1 MGLIDGLLGRRPTE
15 EVPYADLVE
24 GANDPILAVHAA
36 QGTVL
41 YANPALT
48 GLLGYS
54 REEVM
59 GRSFAELCMPNQV
72 LRSAELIA
80 DAWERGGAVSTE
92 LALRHKTEKDPIPV
106 EISTRVTQ
114 VGKTPAIVLYIRD
127 VRERLRLTRLIE
139 EKNQQLLDSISYARQ
154 LQVGVLPSAAMLKT
168 FFPES
173 FILYLPRD
181 IVSGDFYWMAETPRS
196 YLVVVGDCTGH
207 GVPGAMMVM
216 LMVSFLNQAM
226 STLRDPTPGRLLNF
240 LHQQVCQIFGKENIP
255 DGADMIILEVFKAE
269 SALRWASANRPLWWL
284 SASGFQEAKGERAS
298 IGGYTPPDYTFS
310 DKSLSLES
318 DMRLY
323 LFSDG
328 YGDQFGGPDGKKI
341 STGRLK
347 RLLQETAHLPLPE
360 QGNALHRF
368 FLEWKGVYEQIDDVL
383 VVGLTPLP
391 S

>member
-1 MGLIDGLLGRRPTE
+1 MGLIDGLLGRKPTE

-41 YANPALT
+41 YANTALT
-48 GLLGYS
+48 ELLGYS
-54 REEVM
+54 REEVV

-92 LALRHKTEKDPIPV
+92 LALRHKIEKDPIPV

-114 VGKTPAIVLYIRD
+114 VGKAPAIVLYIRD
-127 VRERLRLTRLIE
+127 VRERLRLTRMIE
-139 EKNQQLLDSISYARQ
+139 EKNQQLLDSISYARRLQ
-154 LQVGVLPSAAMLKT
+154 LGALPPAATLKT

-173 FILYLPRD
+173 FLLYLPRD
-181 IVSGDFYWMAETPRS
+181 IVSGDFYWMTETPRS
-196 YLVVVGDCTGH
+196 YLVAVGDCTGH

-216 LMVSFLNQAM
+216 LMVSFLNQAL
-226 STLRDPTPGRLLNF
+226 STLREPTPARLLTF
-240 LHQQVCQIFGKENIP
+240 LHQQVCQTFSTEKIR
-255 DGADMIILEVFKAE
+255 DGADMIILEVLKAE
-269 SALRWASANRPLWWL
+269 PALRWAGANRPLWWL
-284 SASGFQEAKGERAS
+284 SAASFQEAKGERAS
-298 IGGYTPPDYTFS
+298 IGGYTPPDYAFS
-310 DKSLSLES
+310 DQQLPLEP

-328 YGDQFGGPDGKKI
+328 YGDQFGGPAGKKI
-341 STGRLK
+341 STGRFK
-347 RLLQETAHLPLPE
+347 RLLQETAHFSLPE
-360 QGNALHRF
+360 QSDALQRF
-368 FLEWKGVYEQIDDVL
+368 FLEWKGDHEQIDDVL
-383 VVGLTPLP
+383 VVGLNPLP

>member
-1 MGLIDGLLGRRPTE
+1 MGFIDGLLGRKPAE

-41 YANPALT
+41 YANTALT
-48 GLLGYS
+48 ELLGYG
-54 REEVM
+54 REEVV

-72 LRSAELIA
+72 LRSAELVA

-114 VGKTPAIVLYIRD
+114 VGKAPAIVLYIRD
-127 VRERLRLTRLIE
+127 VRERLRLMRMIE
-139 EKNQQLLDSISYARQ
+139 EKNQQLLDSISYARRLQ
-154 LQVGVLPSAAMLKT
+154 LGALPPAATLKT

-181 IVSGDFYWMAETPRS
+181 IVSGDFYWMTETPRS
-196 YLVVVGDCTGH
+196 YLVAVGDCTGH

-216 LMVSFLNQAM
+216 LMVSFLNQAL
-226 STLRDPTPGRLLNF
+226 SILRDPTPARLLTF
-240 LHQQVCQIFGKENIP
+240 LHQQVCQIFGTEKIR
-255 DGADMIILEVFKAE
+255 DGADMIILEVLKAE
-269 SALRWASANRPLWWL
+269 PTLRWSSANRPLWWL
-284 SASGFQEAKGERAS
+284 SPATFQEAKGERAS
-298 IGGYTPPDYTFS
+298 IGGYTPPDYAFS
-310 DKSLSLES
+310 DQPLPLEP

-328 YGDQFGGPDGKKI
+328 YGDQFGGPAGKKI
-341 STGRLK
+341 STGRFK

-360 QGNALHRF
+360 QSDALHRF
-368 FLEWKGVYEQIDDVL
+368 FLDWKGEHEQIDDVL
-383 VVGLTPLP
+383 VVGLNPLP

>member
-1 MGLIDGLLGRRPTE
+1 MGFIDGLLGRKPAE

-41 YANPALT
+41 YANTALKE
-48 GLLGYS
+48 LLGYGQ
-54 REEVM
+54 EEVV

-72 LRSAELIA
+72 LRSAELVA

-114 VGKTPAIVLYIRD
+114 VGKAPAIILYIRD
-127 VRERLRLTRLIE
+127 VRERLRLMRMIE
-139 EKNQQLLDSISYARQ
+139 EKNKQLLDSISYARRLQ
-154 LQVGVLPSAAMLKT
+154 LGALPPAATLKT

-181 IVSGDFYWMAETPRS
+181 IVSGDFYWLTETPRS
-196 YLVVVGDCTGH
+196 YLVAVGDCTGH

-226 STLRDPTPGRLLNF
+226 STLEEPTPARLLTF
-240 LHQQVCQIFGKENIP
+240 LHQQVCQIFGTEKIR
-255 DGADMIILEVFKAE
+255 DGADMIILEVLKAE
-269 SALRWASANRPLWWL
+269 PALRWSSANRPIWWL
-284 SASGFQEAKGERAS
+284 SAASFQEAKGERAS
-298 IGGYTPPDYTFS
+298 IGGYTPPDYAFS
-310 DKSLSLES
+310 DQHLPL
-318 DMRLY
+318 DPAMRLY

-328 YGDQFGGPDGKKI
+328 YGDQFGGPAGKKI
-341 STGRLK
+341 STGRFK

-360 QGNALHRF
+360 QSDALHRF
-368 FLEWKGVYEQIDDVL
+368 FLDWKGEHEQIDDVL
-383 VVGLTPLP
+383 VVGLNPLP